1 MFSRLQCG
9 EMMLYMTPLMPNTW
23 SKNGF
28 VNRLVIHMLWL
39 RSLTSLT
46 KFIKFGLT
54 STALRSY
61 VPLVESEL
69 RSYLDKEPS
78 FHGTSGIIDVAN
90 VMAEIII
97 FTASRSLQG
106 NEVREKLNTTFAEN
120 YHDLDMGFTPIN
132 FLFPR
137 LPLRRNRKRDIAQ
150 KRMAETYMD
159 IIRARREDPD
169 VEKSEDM
176 IWNLMRCVYKDG
188 TPIPDKEI
196 AHLMIALLMAGQASS
211 AVTVSWIM
219 LHLASEPSIASELYQ
234 EQVRTLGSI
243 DTSLRL
249 DDLHKLSFHSNVVR
263 ETLRLHPPVHTL
275 MRKVKRP
282 LPIDGTGMYVP
293 TSNILLAGIGY
304 AGRSAKYFVDPERW
318 DPHRWDTSPY
328 LEGDKKSLKVDYGY
342 GPVSAGAT
350 NPYLPFGAG
359 RHRCIGEQF
368 TYLQLVTIV
377 ATMVREFEFGN
388 LDGQE
393 GVVGTDY
400 SVSRHSEPW
409 RTSLNPRSRWSPA
422 PWLQPRSGG
431 SDGAKAPPDNRNLGT
446 DTATRP
452 AVSSCFLIILQIIVL
467 FINASYA
474 KASGYIQRG
483 SYRGVQS

>member
-1 MFSRLQCG
+1 MG
-9 EMMLYMTPLMPNTW
+9 EI
-23 SKNGF
+23 
-28 VNRLVIHMLWL
+28 V
-39 RSLTSLT
+39 
-46 KFIKFGLT
+46 
-54 STALRSY
+54 
-61 VPLVESEL
+61 
-69 RSYLDKEPS
+69 
-78 FHGTSGIIDVAN
+78 
-90 VMAEIII
+90 I

-106 NEVREKLNTTFAEN
+106 KEVREKLNTTFAEN

-137 LPLRRNRKRDIAQ
+137 LPLRRNRKRDVAQ
-150 KRMAETYMD
+150 KRMAETYKD
-159 IIRARREDPD
+159 IIRSRRENPD
-169 VEKSEDM
+169 AEKSEDM

-188 TPIPDKEI
+188 TPLPDKEI

-219 LHLASEPSIASELYQ
+219 LHLAAEPSIASELYQ
-234 EQVRTLGSI
+234 EQIRTLESI
-243 DTSLRL
+243 DTSLEL
-249 DDLHKLSFHSNVVR
+249 DDLHKLPLQSNVVR

-282 LPIDGTGMYVP
+282 LPIDGTDMCVP

-304 AGRSAKYFVDPERW
+304 VGRSAKYFVDPERW

-328 LEGDKKSLKVDYGY
+328 LKEDKKSLKVDYGY

-377 ATMVREFEFGN
+377 ATLVREFEFRN
-388 LDGQE
+388 LDGQK

-400 SVSRHSEPW
+400 SVSRYSELW
-409 RTSLNPRSRWSPA
+409 RTSLMPEV
-422 PWLQPRSGG
+422 
-431 SDGAKAPPDNRNLGT
+431 DGRTPHGFSQDPMA
-446 DTATRP
+446 ATEQKRRRTI
-452 AVSSCFLIILQIIVL
+452 SM
-467 FINASYA
+467 
-474 KASGYIQRG
+474 
-483 SYRGVQS
+483 